1 MSTSISHYIAAS
13 DRWQKEEASVTFG
26 SRQILDEIQKAL
38 KEGRG
43 SLIGRHGSIEITMI
57 LLYDQT
63 DTIHAETA
71 MYLEKNAGIFP
82 RTKETIL
89 EWIDIYKKATQEAN
103 VFAAAWYKELAEAE
117 WRYLGAINPN
127 AKRIPLRSLEPYY
140 SMPTHHWTRALEG
153 HRVTVVSSF
162 VESMKEQ
169 LEYRE
174 SIWPQCQTILPV
186 STQWSFVRSYYCPT
200 VAQGVCQW
208 PSGITNWSQA
218 VDYLEAEVLKTEPR
232 IVLLGCGG
240 LAMPLAARLKRHG
253 IVAIVLGGAIQLLFG
268 IKGRRWD
275 NHDFIPTLYNDWIY
289 PSESEIPGAASD
301 IEGGCYW

>member
-1 MSTSISHYIAAS
+1 MSTAISHYIAAS

-26 SRQILDEIQKAL
+26 SRQILDEIQTAL

-43 SLIGRHGSIEITMI
+43 SLIGRHGSIEMTMI

-82 RTKETIL
+82 RMKETIL

-117 WRYLGAINPN
+117 WRYLNAINPRSI
-127 AKRIPLRSLEPYY
+127 RIPLRSLEPYY

-153 HRVTVVSSF
+153 QRVTVVSSF

-174 SIWPQCQTILPV
+174 SIWPQCQTILPM

-208 PSGITNWSQA
+208 PSAIRTWSQA
-218 VDYLEAEVLKTEPR
+218 VEYLEAEVLKTEPR

-240 LAMPLAARLKRHG
+240 LAMPLAARLKAKN

-268 IKGRRWD
+268 VKGRRWD
-275 NHDFIPTLYNDWIY
+275 THDFIPTLYNDWIY
-289 PSESEIPGAASD
+289 PRESEIPGAASD